1 MESPTFVQRIQRSK
15 TLQILV
21 LAAVGAIFT
30 LFIQVSG
37 ALDSVELKTLD
48 WRFLEAS
55 HPEEADTNIVL
66 IAIDQNS
73 LDAFQSRNV
82 LWPWPRDVYALVV
95 DYLHAAGA
103 KSVSF
108 DMLLDRRDF
117 DRRESDGAVTDSIF
131 AESMKNSGNVLL
143 VTHLAKR
150 LKGDEPGGAILDRH
164 LTDGVFPP
172 IAIPHFDRATA
183 PLPEF
188 QEAAKTLAVTNFE
201 SDADG
206 IARRVPL
213 VYQFSNKFIPYFGLA
228 NYMVAKNIPL
238 SRLSDVVADIPVS
251 NDGNFLIYWY
261 GKGGTDGVFRY
272 YPIATVVTSALKYQI
287 GAPPP
292 LPPSLFKDKEIIIGG
307 TAPGLLD
314 MRSTPFTS
322 MEVYPGMEIH
332 ATMLSN
338 LLHKDYLLDTPPWG
352 TYLLIIFLSLVGAA
366 LFFRIRRLSSAIISF
381 LIVLAVFF
389 GLTFL
394 IFYGEKLWL
403 PMVTPSIAL
412 VSTFAFSAFYSYS
425 TEGRQRRELR
435 RAFNRYLSPAVV
447 SQIVEHSGELELG
460 GNTVEGTVYFSD
472 IKDFTNIAEAMQP
485 KELVAYLNEYFSL
498 ASELILKRDAM
509 LDKYIGDAVMAIFG
523 APIPK
528 TDHAKLACLTALEIQ
543 RSLEAYYRKKS
554 AQAPQFITRIG
565 LNSGKMI
572 VGNIG
577 STKRLDYTAIGD
589 TVNLAS
595 RLEGVNK
602 FFGTRIIISENV
614 HRLAKDAVETRELD
628 FIRVKGKNQ
637 PIRIYELIGE
647 HGTLNEN
654 TREFMSL
661 FEEGLQFYRSQQFE
675 KATHQFESLL
685 NVNPN
690 DGPST
695 TYVERS
701 KLLAIQKLPE
711 NWDGVFTLTTK

>member
-1 MESPTFVQRIQRSK
+1 MESPTVVQRIQKSK
-15 TLQILV
+15 TLQILL

-30 LFIQVSG
+30 LFIQAG
-37 ALDSVELKTLD
+37 ALLDSVELKTLD

-55 HPEEADTNIVL
+55 HPEEADTNVVL

-73 LDAFQSRNV
+73 LEAFQNRNV
-82 LWPWPRDVYALVV
+82 IWPWPREVYGVV
-95 DYLHAAGA
+95 LDYFRAAGA
-103 KSVSF
+103 RSVAF
-108 DMLLDRRDF
+108 DILLDRKDF

-131 AESMKNSGNVLL
+131 ATAIKNSGNVLL
-143 VTHLAKR
+143 VTHVSKR
-150 LKGDEPGGAILDRH
+150 LKEDEPGGTILDRH
-164 LTDGVFPP
+164 LTDGTFPSLTVP
-172 IAIPHFDRATA
+172 FVDRATA

-188 QEAAKTLAVTNFE
+188 QEAAKILAVTNFE
-201 SDADG
+201 SDPDG

-213 VYQFSNKFIPYFGLA
+213 VYQFKKKFIPYFGLA
-228 NYMVAKNIPL
+228 DYMMVNNIPV
-238 SRLSDVVADIPVS
+238 SHLSDVVRGIPVA
-251 NDGNFLIYWY
+251 NDGHFLLYWY
-261 GKGGTDGVFRY
+261 GRGGTEGVFKY
-272 YPIATVVTSALKYQI
+272 YPIATVVTSALKYNV
-287 GAPPP
+287 GAVPP
-292 LPPSLFKDKEIIIGG
+292 LPPSLFRNKIVIVGG
-307 TAPGLLD
+307 TAPGLWD

-322 MEVYPGMEIH
+322 LEPYPGMEIH

-338 LLHKDYLLDTPPWG
+338 LLNEHYLRDTPKPL
-352 TYLLIIFLSLVGAA
+352 TYLLIVVLSLLSAVI
-366 LFFRIRRLSSAIISF
+366 FFRIRRLSTAIGTF
-381 LIVLAVFF
+381 LLIVAAFI

-394 IFYGEKLWL
+394 VFYNEKLWL
-403 PMVTPSIAL
+403 PLVTPSIAL
-412 VSTFAFSAFYSYS
+412 ISTFAFSAFYSYA

-447 SQIVEHSGELELG
+447 SQIVDSSGALELG

-472 IKDFTNIAEAMQP
+472 IKDFTNIAESMQP

-498 ASELILKRDAM
+498 ASDLILKRDAM
-509 LDKYIGDAVMAIFG
+509 LDKYIGDAIMAIFG

-528 TDHAKLACLTALEIQ
+528 PDHATLACLTALEIQ
-543 RSLEAYYRKKS
+543 RALNAFYKKKS
-554 AQAPQFITRIG
+554 AQTPHFTTRIG

-577 STKRLDYTAIGD
+577 SSRRLDYTAIGD

-614 HRLAKDAVETRELD
+614 YRLAKDAIETRELD
-628 FIRVKGKNQ
+628 LIRVKGKNV
-637 PIRIYELIGE
+637 PIRIYELVGE

-654 TREFMSL
+654 TKEFMSL
-661 FEEGLQFYRSQQFE
+661 FHEGLQYYRNRQFDE
-675 KATHQFESLL
+675 AAHQFESLL
-685 NVNPN
+685 NVNPD

-701 KLLAIQKLPE
+701 KLLAMQKLPE
-711 NWDGVFTLTTK
+711 HWDGVFTLTTK

>member
-1 MESPTFVQRIQRSK
+1 MESPTVVQRFQKSK
-15 TLQILV
+15 TLQIFV
-21 LAAVGAIFT
+21 LAAVGALFT
-30 LFIQVSG
+30 ILIQAGGV
-37 ALDSVELKTLD
+37 LDSVELKTLD

-55 HPEEADTNIVL
+55 HPEEADTSIVL
-66 IAIDQNS
+66 IVIDQNS
-73 LDAFQSRNV
+73 LDAFQNRNV
-82 LWPWPRDVYALVV
+82 LWPWPREVYGLVV
-95 DYLHAAGA
+95 DYLRAAGA
-103 KSVSF
+103 RSVSF

-117 DRRESDGAVTDSIF
+117 DRRETDGAVTDSIF
-131 AESMKNSGNVLL
+131 AAAITNSANVLL
-143 VTHLAKR
+143 VTHLSKR
-150 LKGDEPGGAILDRH
+150 LREDEPGGIILDRH
-164 LTDGVFPP
+164 LTNGTFPS
-172 IAIPHFDRATA
+172 IAIPHFDRANA

-188 QEAAKTLAVTNFE
+188 QEAARTLAVTNFE
-201 SDADG
+201 SDPDG

-213 VYQFSNKFIPYFGLA
+213 VYQFNKQFIPYFGLA
-228 NYMVAKNIPL
+228 NYMVDKNIPL
-238 SRLSDVVADIPVS
+238 SQLSDVVKDIPVS
-251 NDGNFLIYWY
+251 NDGYFLIYWY
-261 GKGGTDGVFRY
+261 GRGGTEGVFRN
-272 YPIATVVTSALKYQI
+272 YPIATVVNSALKYRA
-287 GAPPP
+287 GVAP
-292 LPPSLFKDKEIIIGG
+292 LLSPSLFKNKEVIIGG

-322 MEVYPGMEIH
+322 LEAYPGMEIH

-338 LLHKDYLLDTPPWG
+338 LLNEHYLRELPRWLA
-352 TYLLIIFLSLVGAA
+352 YSLIVLLSLLSAVI
-366 LFFRIRRLSSAIISF
+366 FFRIRRLSAAIVTF
-381 LIVLAVFF
+381 LVIVAAFV

-394 IFYGEKLWL
+394 LFYNEKLWL

-412 VSTFAFSAFYSYS
+412 ISTFAFSAFFSYA

-447 SQIVEHSGELELG
+447 SQIVESSGALELG

-472 IKDFTNIAEAMQP
+472 IKDFTNIAESMQP
-485 KELVAYLNEYFSL
+485 KELVAYLNEYFTL
-498 ASELILKRDAM
+498 ASDLILKRDAM
-509 LDKYIGDAVMAIFG
+509 LDKYIGDAIMAIFG

-528 TDHAKLACLTALEIQ
+528 PDHATLACLTALEIQ
-543 RSLEAYYRKKS
+543 RSLDAFYKKKS
-554 AQAPQFITRIG
+554 AQTPRFTTRIG

-614 HRLAKDAVETRELD
+614 YRLAKDAVETRELD
-628 FIRVKGKNQ
+628 LIRVKGKNV
-637 PIRIYELIGE
+637 PIRIYELVGE

-654 TREFMSL
+654 TQEFMSL
-661 FEEGLQFYRSQQFE
+661 FQEGLQYYRDKQFD
-675 KATHQFESLL
+675 KAAHQFEGLL
-685 NVNPN
+685 NVDPD

-701 KLLAIQKLPE
+701 KLLAMQKLPDH
-711 NWDGVFTLTTK
+711 WDGVFTLTTK